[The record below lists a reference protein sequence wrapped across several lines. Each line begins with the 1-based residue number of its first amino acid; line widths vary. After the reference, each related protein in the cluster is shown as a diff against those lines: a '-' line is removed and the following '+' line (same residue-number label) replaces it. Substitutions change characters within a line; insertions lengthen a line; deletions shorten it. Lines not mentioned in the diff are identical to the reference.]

1 MILRKW
7 LITNQRGTARLTER
21 KPQIGANEVAVYL
34 EVEIP
39 NGLFEKPRLVAK
51 MKIPESIVTSK
62 EVNAEVTDNIEEAIR
77 TATGLDMEVRIA
89 EPPKEES

>member
-7 LITNQRGTARLTER
+7 LITNQRGIARLTER